1 MRVKSWLAF
10 GLLIAMALALP
21 SCNEI
26 INYPAPE
33 IVALIPPSVN
43 MGNPLFTLTVTGYKF
58 TPSSQIL
65 WNGSVEFLPYFVST
79 NILTGQVPA
88 ALVQNPGTALITVF
102 TPQPGGGT
110 TQTLSFAINPLTTPI
125 PSISGLSPTSVQ
137 AGSNGFTLIITGSK
151 FIAESTVTVNG
162 VNRAPIFVN
171 SKELEAQM
179 NSSDVATAGEVQIA
193 VVNPEGPSSAPGG
206 GSSTPFNLPVT
217 NPVPILT
224 TLSPASVPAGSASTT
239 TLAVTGSSF
248 VPSSVIEID
257 GSPRTTA
264 FNTNTQIQT
273 TLSAGDL
280 AVGGSHQVRVVN
292 PGPGG
297 GSSNILAFAVTPT
310 LTAGLP
316 VLIDVG
322 YQGAEANQG
331 VCGQNCAVG
340 PPTLTTAGPSISS
353 NGAFVAF
360 ASTSTNFFLNQ
371 FNAGSDIF
379 LRTTCLGSNCTPVT
393 SDVSIGP
400 NRTASNGASSE
411 PSIDSTGTHVAF
423 TSTATNLVT
432 GIPFTQNNRQV
443 YWLPV
448 CASTLATCNPGE
460 LVSLSADGINPGN
473 ADSYNPSIS
482 SDGRYVAIVS
492 LATNLVTGV
501 TLDGVTPQVF
511 LRDTCNGTIGVGC
524 SPTTYLVS
532 TPDGATPG
540 NAPSSEP
547 SVSND
552 ATYVSFTSS
561 ASNFGATA
569 PNPHSAQEIFV
580 RETCLVTTTCTG
592 VTTLVSTPD
601 GVTPAN
607 NVSSES
613 KIVTGGRFIV
623 FASTATN
630 LVAGVGPVQQIYMFD
645 TCLGVTT
652 TTICSPSATLVS
664 TPDGATPG
672 NALSEYPSISQ
683 GTSVSSTST
692 VGAFVA
698 FASKSS
704 NLGANTASGVENI
717 FVRKT
722 CLGLATDITTT
733 CTTATV
739 LASQPF
745 GTTPPQANGNSLI
758 PAISSDCHTV
768 AFLSSANNLVP
779 NDTNNFTNVFLALTT
794 F

>member
-1 MRVKSWLAF
+1 MRGKSWLAF
-10 GLLIAMALALP
+10 GLLVAMALALP

-26 INYPAPE
+26 VNYPAPT
-33 IVALIPPSVN
+33 IVALMPPSVN
-43 MGNPLFTLTVTGYKF
+43 AGNPQFTLTVTGYKF
-58 TPSSQIL
+58 TPSSRIL
-65 WNGSVEFLPYFVST
+65 WNGGVEFVPYFQSINV
-79 NILTGQVPA
+79 ITGLVPP
-88 ALVQNPGTALITVF
+88 ALVQNPGTALISVF

-110 TQTLSFAINPLTTPI
+110 TTTLAFAINPTTTPV
-125 PSISGLSPTSVQ
+125 PSISSLSPTSVQ
-137 AGSNGFTLIITGSK
+137 AGSSEFTLFIIGSN
-151 FIAESTVTVNG
+151 FVAQSTVTING
-162 VNRAPIFVN
+162 LNRAPTVVN
-171 SKELEAQM
+171 STELEVQM
-179 NSSDVATAGEVQIA
+179 GPSDVAIAGQVQIA
-193 VVNPEGPSSAPGG
+193 VVNPEGPSTAPGG

-217 NPVPILT
+217 NPVPIVT
-224 TLSPASVPAGSASTT
+224 SITPATFTAGSVSTA
-239 TLAVTGSSF
+239 TLALAGSSF

-257 GSPRTTA
+257 GSPRATA
-264 FNTNTQIQT
+264 FNTNSQLQT

-280 AVGGSHQVRVVN
+280 AVGGSHQIQVVN

-297 GSSNILAFAVTPT
+297 GSSNILAFTVNPT

-322 YQGAEANQG
+322 YEGAEANQG

-340 PPTLTTAGPSISS
+340 PPTLTTSGPSIST
-353 NGAFVAF
+353 NGAYVAF

-371 FNAGSDIF
+371 SNAGSDIF
-379 LRTTCLGSNCTPVT
+379 IRTTCLGSNCAPVT

-400 NRTASNGASSE
+400 NRIASNGSSSE
-411 PSIDSTGTHVAF
+411 PSIDNNGSHAAF
-423 TSTATNLVT
+423 TSTATNLVA
-432 GIPFTQNNRQV
+432 GIPFTQSNRQV

-448 CASTLATCNPGE
+448 CLGSLTICASGE

-482 SDGRYVAIVS
+482 SDGRYVAFVS

-511 LRDTCNGTIGVGC
+511 LRDTCNGITSVGC

-547 SVSND
+547 SVSTD

-580 RETCLVTTTCTG
+580 RETCLITTTCTG

-613 KIVTGGRFIV
+613 KIVSAGRFIV

-630 LVAGVGPVQQIYMFD
+630 LVAGAGPVQEIYMFD

-652 TTICSPSATLVS
+652 TTCSPSATLIS
-664 TPDGATPG
+664 TPDGTTPG
-672 NALSEYPSISQ
+672 NALSEYPSIGQSA
-683 GTSVSSTST
+683 TVSSTST
-692 VGAFVA
+692 VGEFVV
-698 FASKSS
+698 FASKAS
-704 NLGANTASGVENI
+704 NLVSNTASGVENI

-722 CLGLATDITTT
+722 CLGLPATVTTT
-733 CTTATV
+733 CTTVTV
-739 LASQPF
+739 LASVPF
-745 GTTPPQANGNSLI
+745 GTTPPQANGDSLI

-779 NDTNNFTNVFLALTT
+779 NDTNNFANVFLALTT

>member
-1 MRVKSWLAF
+1 
-10 GLLIAMALALP
+10 MALALP

-137 AGSNGFTLIITGSK
+137 AGSNGFTLIITGSN

-482 SDGRYVAIVS
+482 SDGRYVAFVS

-664 TPDGATPG
+664 TPDGTTPG

-722 CLGLATDITTT
+722 CLGLATDITTI

>member
-1 MRVKSWLAF
+1 
-10 GLLIAMALALP
+10 MALALP

-26 INYPAPE
+26 VNYPAPT
-33 IVALIPPSVN
+33 IAALIPPSVN
-43 MGNPLFTLTVTGYKF
+43 AGDPQFTLTVTGYKF
-58 TPSSQIL
+58 TPSSRIL
-65 WNGSVEFLPYFVST
+65 WNGSVQFLPYFQSINV
-79 NILTGQVPA
+79 LTGQVPA

-110 TQTLSFAINPLTTPI
+110 TLSLSFAINPLTTPV
-125 PSISGLSPTSVQ
+125 PSISSLSPTSVQ
-137 AGSNGFTLIITGSK
+137 AGSSAFTLYVTGSN
-151 FIAESTVTVNG
+151 FVAQSTVTING
-162 VNRAPIFVN
+162 INRAPTVVN
-171 SKELEAQM
+171 STELTVSM
-179 NSSDVATAGEVQIA
+179 SSTDVATAGEVQIA

-224 TLSPASVPAGSASTT
+224 SLSPADVEAGSTTATT
-239 TLAVTGSSF
+239 TLGLTGTSF
-248 VPSSVIEID
+248 VPNSVIEID

-264 FNTNTQIQT
+264 FNTNSQIQT

-280 AVGGSHQVRVVN
+280 AVGGSHQIRVVN

-297 GSSNILAFAVTPT
+297 GSSNVLAFAVNPT

-316 VLIDVG
+316 VLVDVG
-322 YQGAEANQG
+322 YEGAEANQG

-353 NGAFVAF
+353 NGASVAF

-371 FNAGSDIF
+371 SNAGSDIF
-379 LRTTCLGSNCTPVT
+379 IRTTCLGSTCGPVT
-393 SDVSIGP
+393 SDVSVGP
-400 NRTASNGASSE
+400 NRIASNGLSSE
-411 PSIDSTGTHVAF
+411 PSIDGNASHVAF
-423 TSTATNLVT
+423 TSTATNLVA
-432 GIPFTQNNRQV
+432 GIPFTQTNRQV

-448 CASTLATCNPGE
+448 CLASVTTCTSGE
-460 LVSLSADGINPGN
+460 LASMSADGVNPGN

-482 SDGRYVAIVS
+482 SDGRYVAFVS

-511 LRDTCNGTIGVGC
+511 LRDTCNGPISSATC
-524 SPTTYLVS
+524 APTTYLVS
-532 TPDGATPG
+532 TPDGSTPG

-547 SVSND
+547 SVSTD

-613 KIVTGGRFIV
+613 QIVSAGRFIV

-630 LVAGVGPVQQIYMFD
+630 LVAGAGPVQQIYMFD
-645 TCLGVTT
+645 TCLSAITT
-652 TTICSPSATLVS
+652 TCSPSATLIS
-664 TPDGATPG
+664 TPDGTTPG
-672 NALSEYPSISQ
+672 NALSEYPSIGQSA
-683 GTSVSSTST
+683 TVSSTST

-704 NLGANTASGVENI
+704 NLASNTASGVENI

-722 CLGLATDITTT
+722 CLGLETTVVT
-733 CTTATV
+733 ACTTATV
-739 LASQPF
+739 LASVPF
-745 GTTPPQANGNSLI
+745 GITPPQANGNSLI

-779 NDTNNFTNVFLALTT
+779 NDTNNFANVFLALTT